1 MLNNIPTVSV
11 KSQGASLFSEQNKK
25 ILETNIENALK
36 EGFKSTFLF
45 GDSEYAEDVANNFA
59 KTAAP
64 SISNAIDDYIK
75 NMILSQNILITPTA
89 LISPVGPVSGAMST
103 MTDIQI
109 F

>member
-1 MLNNIPTVSV
+1 MLSNVPTVAV
-11 KSQGASLFSEQNKK
+11 KSQGASTFSETNKK

-45 GDSEYAEDVANNFA
+45 GDSEYADDVASNFA

-64 SISNAIDDYIK
+64 SISKAIDDYVK
-75 NMILSQNILITPTA
+75 NMILSQNILITPAT
-89 LISPVGPVSGAMST
+89 LISPAGPVSGAMST